1 MMNFLKVDFSNTNF
15 SVFSLLKHVG
25 LVTKLIIC
33 EDLEV
38 VIKGA
43 SFFREMQNLAFAAV
57 LIPVSGCKN

>member
-15 SVFSLLKHVG
+15 SVFSLLKPVG

-33 EDLEV
+33 EDLEE

-43 SFFREMQNLAFAAV
+43 SFFREIQNLAFAAV